1 MNRIK
6 NTAASVAV
14 VALTTAAAD
23 TFGVV
28 GYAAALLTIAAV
40 LTVATNSKEVR

>member
-1 MNRIK
+1 MNRIQ

-14 VALTTAAAD
+14 VVLTIAAAD

-40 LTVATNSKEVR
+40 ITVANNGKEVR